1 MTNPAVSYPPKAHV
15 SHASEGSSESNSVTA
30 QPGASPSMHSGKAVD
45 DAKNVDRM
53 RGGCIPLP
61 NGGRCWIIPI
71 PCCC

>member
-1 MTNPAVSYPPKAHV
+1 MTNPTLSYPPQAHLV
-15 SHASEGSSESNSVTA
+15 QPQDPTTSTSA
-30 QPGASPSMHSGKAVD
+30 QPGATPGMNSGKAVD
-45 DAKNVDRM
+45 DAKDVERM